1 MSVATLH
8 LPPIVPE
15 ATPDRESLRQS
26 VPGARVTVVGGA
38 RSGVSVATLLARRG
52 ASVFLTDASP
62 AGPDTAG
69 RLASAGVE
77 SEFGGHS
84 ARALDADWLV
94 VSPGVPTT
102 AGLIQS

>member
-1 MSVATLH
+1 MR
-8 LPPIVPE
+8 PPIR
-15 ATPDRESLRQS
+15 PDRPSTREALAAA

-69 RLASAGVE
+69 RLASAG
-77 SEFGGHS
+77 
-84 ARALDADWLV
+84 
-94 VSPGVPTT
+94 
-102 AGLIQS
+102 